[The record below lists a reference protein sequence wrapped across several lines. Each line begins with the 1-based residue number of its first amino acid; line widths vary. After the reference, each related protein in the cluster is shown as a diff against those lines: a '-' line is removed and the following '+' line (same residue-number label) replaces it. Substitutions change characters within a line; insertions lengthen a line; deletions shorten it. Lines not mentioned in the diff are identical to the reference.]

1 MNGLEFEQEHWDSAC
16 ENMPQ
21 DYLEAV
27 VAQMM
32 PKQKYPPH
40 LDTIQ
45 KWAAV
50 ETKIEARRRPRPG
63 QPDFDAPLEDWYRER
78 DRRNQWYIADCEEKK

>member
-16 ENMPQ
+16 DNMPQ

-32 PKQKYPPH
+32 PKVKPP
-40 LDTIQ
+40 LS
-45 KWAAV
+45 
-50 ETKIEARRRPRPG
+50 ELNRIEMR
-63 QPDFDAPLEDWYRER
+63 LRER
-78 DRRNQWYIADCEEKK
+78 KQREAEEAERRWHEHYYLAEIRLNPDGSNSEVWLPRAKK